1 MAKTTSYNPSN
12 RKYRFAREYLL
23 CHEPCRGVARA
34 RPYAHNPRVSHKP
47 PLRSLALPPG
57 KREAATASAEGR
69 PVERFTMGDAVAQAS
84 ARRGSRVAQCVRAGK
99 ADVDACTRRAG
110 GATCA
115 ACEQGDARRLG
126 VKDLFFCR
134 KKEGGTKP
142 AYSRGHNSSFS
153 PYNLANFRLSVH
165 SSGR

>member
-1 MAKTTSYNPSN
+1 M
-12 RKYRFAREYLL
+12 
-23 CHEPCRGVARA
+23 
-34 RPYAHNPRVSHKP
+34 
-47 PLRSLALPPG
+47 
-57 KREAATASAEGR
+57 
-69 PVERFTMGDAVAQAS
+69 
-84 ARRGSRVAQCVRAGK
+84 AQCVRAGK

-110 GATCA
+110 CATCA

-126 VKDLFFCR
+126 GVKDLFCR

-142 AYSRGHNSSFS
+142 AYSRVYNSSFS

>member
-1 MAKTTSYNPSN
+1 VPQTLPW
-12 RKYRFAREYLL
+12 R
-23 CHEPCRGVARA
+23 RA
-34 RPYAHNPRVSHKP
+34 SA
-47 PLRSLALPPG
+47 PLRPQPARQSQAPVPLLAVSPE
-57 KREAATASAEGR
+57 KREAATASAEGC
-69 PVERFTMGDAVAQAS
+69 PVERSTMGDAVAQPS

-115 ACEQGDARRLG
+115 ACGQGDARRLG
-126 VKDLFFCR
+126 VKDLFCCR